1 MTNQP
6 SDKKTADGTLL
17 GLILLW
23 NCAHCEFRN
32 ITWLI
37 RKDAAHGKKDAS
49 CLSCKEKNLV
59 NFVSCDMM
67 TDREKILEQALPF
80 IPEEEQKHLFEDLAW
95 TEALFN
101 MEGSEGLAE
110 SYWQSVQRQI
120 NYWVQQDRSI
130 RKE

>member
-1 MTNQP
+1 MVFPP
-6 SDKKTADGTLL
+6 SDEKTADGTLL

-23 NCAHCEFRN
+23 NCANCEFAN

-37 RKDAAHGKKDAS
+37 RKEAARGKKDAS
-49 CLSCKEKNLV
+49 CMSCKGKNLV
-59 NFVSCDMM
+59 NFVSCDVM
-67 TDREKILEQALPF
+67 TDREKILEQSLPF
-80 IPEEEQKHLFEDLAW
+80 IPEKEQKHIFEDLAW

-120 NYWVQQDRSI
+120 NYWIQQN
-130 RKE
+130 RKKR

>member
-1 MTNQP
+1 
-6 SDKKTADGTLL
+6 
-17 GLILLW
+17 
-23 NCAHCEFRN
+23 
-32 ITWLI
+32 
-37 RKDAAHGKKDAS
+37 
-49 CLSCKEKNLV
+49 
-59 NFVSCDMM
+59 MM